1 MPQIMTNQTMS
12 RYVLYESLENGT
24 FTFFKEGDEK
34 QMALLESDAKLVH
47 TVEALSWGEAID
59 EKNNFIDNHL
69 D

>member
-1 MPQIMTNQTMS
+1 MTNEATTM
-12 RYVLYESLENGT
+12 YVLYESLENGT

-47 TVEALSWGEAID
+47 TIEAASWGEAVD
-59 EKNNFIDNHL
+59 EKDDFIDNYM